1 MTMRTCGGYAY
12 CDVCRRTFCSTPT
25 DKPGQITHPR
35 PDEYPDMHPVSFD
48 LYSKCPD
55 AGKTFAHPAMEE
67 VEVSAYRKWKTINGH
82 VVMAISDDGL
92 FVKNGGV
99 GDRSCRTPVEIGGA

>member
-25 DKPGQITHPR
+25 DKPGQVTHPR
-35 PDEYPDMHPVSFD
+35 PDEYPDMPPDAVD

-67 VEVSAYRKWKTINGH
+67 AK
-82 VVMAISDDGL
+82 
-92 FVKNGGV
+92 
-99 GDRSCRTPVEIGGA
+99 